1 MPAVSIPKSFKA
13 SHAMLPRSAFVL
25 LAVPEEARGPL
36 ATELVAA
43 GHIVANWTPGEPVPP
58 QAVVAIVDGLAGV
71 EAASQAPCHLLALL
85 EPSEAARVL
94 DLVRLPSDFVL
105 KPTREGEVAAR
116 VTYLGVQP
124 TWRER
129 TMHRL
134 FALAIE
140 RTSDVIEVT
149 DPHARFQYV
158 NPAYERA
165 LGIPRTEAIGKTPAE
180 LVRSD
185 YHPPEFWKKLDET
198 LSRGETFQGTFVSKS
213 RAGRYVHFDTTI
225 TPIADKS
232 GRFTHHVG
240 VKRDITER
248 LERAEAMLQANRA
261 LEQARDAA
269 LAASR
274 AKSEFLA
281 NMSHELRTPLNA
293 IIGYSEMAM
302 EELEP
307 ESQMHEDLKVIRKAG
322 GHLLTLIDDVLD
334 ISKIEAD
341 RVELVTENIAVSD
354 LVSSVEETIKPSAE
368 NNKNKFIAKID
379 DGISLVH
386 ADRTR
391 LRQVLFNL
399 VSNANKFTKGGTVS
413 VTVRDVEKEGA
424 RWVEFDVTDTGIG
437 ISKEE
442 QAKLFQPFVQADS
455 STTREYGGTGLG
467 LVICKRLTE
476 MMGGGIELRSEKGKG
491 TSIRVWLPPG
501 DTKTESD
508 APIRDESASNAPLIL
523 VIDDEENDRELVS
536 RALTKRGFR
545 VEVAS
550 SGQTGIE
557 LAARLKPAAIVLD
570 VNMPRMSGWDVL
582 SALKLSE
589 KTSSIP
595 VVMLTVMHQEEI
607 GRALGA
613 VDYLI
618 KPLEPR
624 TLVQILRRH
633 VPTDTG
639 RVLVVEDDEPTR
651 ELMTRTLRSAGHI
664 VVEAEN
670 GKIALDRLDEAN
682 PQVIVLDLMMP
693 VMDGMMFLH
702 HLRAMPRYESV
713 PVIVATAQ
721 MLTDADRE
729 KLARAAQQVIEKK
742 AHSRSELLSLIA
754 DEIRAR
760 IGLDEEPPESAKI
773 ASE

>member
-1 MPAVSIPKSFKA
+1 
-13 SHAMLPRSAFVL
+13 
-25 LAVPEEARGPL
+25 
-36 ATELVAA
+36 
-43 GHIVANWTPGEPVPP
+43 
-58 QAVVAIVDGLAGV
+58 
-71 EAASQAPCHLLALL
+71 
-85 EPSEAARVL
+85 
-94 DLVRLPSDFVL
+94 VL
-105 KPTREGEVAAR
+105 KPARRGELATRVGFLAA
-116 VTYLGVQP
+116 QP
-124 TWRER
+124 TWREAVL
-129 TMHRL
+129 HRL

-149 DPHARFQYV
+149 DPQARFQYV
-158 NPAYERA
+158 NPSYEKVLGVPRA
-165 LGIPRTEAIGKTPAE
+165 EAIGKTPAQ

-185 YHPPEFWKKLDET
+185 FHPPEFWKNLDAT

-213 RAGRYVHFDTTI
+213 RSGRHVHFDTTI

-232 GRFTHHVG
+232 GRVTHHVG

-302 EELEP
+302 EELEAG
-307 ESQMHEDLKVIRKAG
+307 SQMHEDMMVIRKAG

-341 RVELVTENIAVSD
+341 RVELVTESFPVSD
-354 LVSSVEETIKPSAE
+354 LMTNVEETIRPVAE
-368 NNKNKFIAKID
+368 NNKNRIVATIEE
-379 DGISLVH
+379 GITLVR

-391 LRQVLFNL
+391 LRQVLFNV

-413 VTVRDVEKEGA
+413 ISARNVDKDGA
-424 RWVEFDVTDTGIG
+424 RWVEFEVTDTGIG
-437 ISKEE
+437 ITKEQ

-476 MMGGGIELRSEKGKG
+476 MMGGTIELESEKGKG
-491 TSIRVWLPPG
+491 TTIRICLPPG
-501 DTKTESD
+501 DARADSES
-508 APIRDESASNAPLIL
+508 PMRDLPSNAPLVL
-523 VIDDEENDRELVS
+523 VIDDEENDRELVARVLS
-536 RALTKRGFR
+536 KRGFR

-557 LAARLKPAAIVLD
+557 LAARLRPAAIILD

-618 KPLEPR
+618 KPLQPR
-624 TLVQILRRH
+624 TLIEVLRRH
-633 VPTDTG
+633 VPTDSG
-639 RVLVVEDDEPTR
+639 RVLVVEDDAPTR
-651 ELMTRTLRSAGHI
+651 ELMTRTLRSAGHV

-670 GKIALDRLDEAN
+670 GQIALDRLAEAN

-702 HLRAMPRYESV
+702 HLRAMAPYANV

-721 MLTDADRE
+721 LLTEADRAT
-729 KLARAAQQVIEKK
+729 LAETAQQVIEKK

-760 IGLDEEPPESAKI
+760 IGWEDAPESEI